1 MLPESTTG
9 RRWFE
14 ISGQVLVVYSV
25 VVFYLEAELVS
36 RGASQASSDF
46 WIWNERVLLPL
57 FCGEYV
63 FRWKHARNRLRY
75 PFTLLAFIDLVAI
88 VPSLIGL
95 TVGLRSLKL
104 VRLLPLL
111 WMLKLYRYDDA
122 LQRVMHGFRRVS
134 RELSVVGFVAGIV
147 LVASSMAMYEL
158 EREAQPEKFGHLSD
172 ALWWSFVTLTTVGY
186 GDIYPI
192 TMPGRVV
199 AVGTMLVGIGVLGT
213 FISLVGSSF
222 LTSMREGD
230 IADSTPLP
238 IPEPLPTPRY
248 RKAG

>member
-1 MLPESTTG
+1 M
-9 RRWFE
+9 
-14 ISGQVLVVYSV
+14 
-25 VVFYLEAELVS
+25 
-36 RGASQASSDF
+36 
-46 WIWNERVLLPL
+46 
-57 FCGEYV
+57 
-63 FRWKHARNRLRY
+63 
-75 PFTLLAFIDLVAI
+75 
-88 VPSLIGL
+88 
-95 TVGLRSLKL
+95 
-104 VRLLPLL
+104 
-111 WMLKLYRYDDA
+111 
-122 LQRVMHGFRRVS
+122 S

-222 LTSMREGD
+222 LTSMRDGD